1 LKYEAQFFT
10 IRAMLNSIK
19 KKLALLFLLLV
30 LFGCFVLYRFIA
42 LSKQDVYGRLKI
54 VSSPSAGVFVDNNPA
69 GKTPF
74 ENKYKVGEYTIK
86 LIPEA
91 NSKEIASWQGKVK
104 INKNALTFINREL
117 GSSTN
122 ASAGEILTIEKM
134 TKKPENPN
142 FGEIYVESDPSGSI
156 ISLDNDEKGIAPFTM
171 ERVLKGDHELS
182 AYLPG
187 FLDRTQKINV
197 TEGYRVNVSFKLALN
212 PNQEKPIASPSA
224 QPIASASATPSL
236 SPKPSGAKTLIEILE
251 TPLGFLRVRTEP
263 SINASESAQVKP
275 GETYTYLDEQS
286 GWYKIKVPSGEGWV
300 SSEYATKK

>member
-1 LKYEAQFFT
+1 
-10 IRAMLNSIK
+10 MLSSIK
-19 KKLALLFLLLV
+19 KKLVLLFFLV
-30 LFGCFVLYRFIA
+30 VIFGAFIFYRFII
-42 LSKQDVYGRLKI
+42 LNNQDVYGRLKI
-54 VSSPSAGVFVDNNPA
+54 VSSPAAGVFVDNAPA

-74 ENKYKVGEYTIK
+74 ENKYKVGEYTVK

-91 NSKEIASWQGKVK
+91 NSKGIASWEGKVK
-104 INKNALTFINREL
+104 INKNALTYINREL

-122 ASAGEILTIEKM
+122 TSAGEVLTIEKM
-134 TKKPENPN
+134 SKKPENPN

-171 ERVLKGDHELS
+171 ENVLKGDHEIS

-187 FLDRTQKINV
+187 FLNRTQKINV
-197 TEGYRVNVSFKLALN
+197 TEGYRVNIAFKLALD

-224 QPIASASATPSL
+224 QPIASASATPAA
-236 SPKPSGAKTLIEILE
+236 SPSPTGTGKTTVEIQQ

-275 GETYTYLDEQS
+275 GEVYPYIDEQD
-286 GWYKIKVPSGEGWV
+286 GWYKIHLPTLDGWV
-300 SSEYATKK
+300 SSEYAVKK